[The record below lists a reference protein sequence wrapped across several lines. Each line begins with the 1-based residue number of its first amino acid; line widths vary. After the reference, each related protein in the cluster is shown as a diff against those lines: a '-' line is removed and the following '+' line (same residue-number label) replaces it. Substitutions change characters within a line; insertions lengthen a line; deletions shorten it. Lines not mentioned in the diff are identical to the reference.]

1 VDDQREPAEKRTGKG
16 VISARWSP
24 AWARRGLL
32 VGVLVGAALI
42 PGYASGSA
50 APRHCT
56 GYCGPGLGVVRW
68 IQPLTGSWT
77 AQSGVVGTVPAV
89 GQAYVAAGPQLA
101 VLGYGMNVYAYDAAT
116 GTPMWAATLTGFP
129 AGASIVSVRSWPGVV
144 TAGVAFA
151 EASGKTVR
159 DEVVLAPSGQQLRTF
174 PAAAYGGAI
183 EADAARTVIVGTTAV
198 TSYDNATGRAVW
210 SRPTGAVQQAWRVDG
225 SYLYVTVAAAG
236 YVGAAPVTKLR
247 QIDLVT
253 GAERMIRPPHGSFP
267 GALSAAF
274 DGVLLFSDTTG
285 ITAYSEAIGQWLWQR
300 AGTVPQSE
308 DLVSQTLY
316 VTHHS
321 GLTGVDPQTGTWVKR
336 SSIPGSSG
344 LYGVRDGVALGLDQ
358 GALGDAWG
366 YDISLRRV
374 IWTTPPVPWPH
385 YFVDLSGIG
394 GSADPSSNTVLLA
407 ACAGLG
413 GTGPA
418 KNGHV
423 CLRPELVAI
432 RR

>member
-1 VDDQREPAEKRTGKG
+1 MISENRQEEGGKG
-16 VISARWSP
+16 VRLARWSP

-32 VGVLVGAALI
+32 AGVLVGAALI

-50 APRHCT
+50 SPRHCT
-56 GYCGPGLGVVRW
+56 AHCGPALGVVRW

-77 AQSGVVGTVPAV
+77 AQSGVVGTVPAL

-101 VLGYGMNVYAYDAAT
+101 VLGYGMNVYAYDAAI
-116 GTPMWAATLTGFP
+116 GTPMWAATVTGFP

-151 EASGKTVR
+151 DASGKTVR
-159 DEVVLAPSGQQLRTF
+159 DEVVLASSGQQLRTF

-183 EADAARTVIVGTTAV
+183 EAGAARTVIVGATAV

-210 SRPTGAVQQAWRVDG
+210 SRPTGAAQQAWRVDG
-225 SYLYVTVAAAG
+225 AFLYVTVAAAG

-253 GAERMIRPPHGSFP
+253 GAERMIRPPHGAFA

-274 DGVLLFSDTTG
+274 DGVLVFSDTAG
-285 ITAYSEAIGQWLWQR
+285 INAYSEATGQWLWQR

-316 VTHHS
+316 VTHHP
-321 GLTGVDPQTGTWVKR
+321 GLAGVDPQTGAWVKR

-374 IWTTPPVPWPH
+374 IWTTPPLPWPH

>member
-1 VDDQREPAEKRTGKG
+1 
-16 VISARWSP
+16 
-24 AWARRGLL
+24 
-32 VGVLVGAALI
+32 
-42 PGYASGSA
+42 
-50 APRHCT
+50 
-56 GYCGPGLGVVRW
+56 
-68 IQPLTGSWT
+68 
-77 AQSGVVGTVPAV
+77 
-89 GQAYVAAGPQLA
+89 
-101 VLGYGMNVYAYDAAT
+101 
-116 GTPMWAATLTGFP
+116 
-129 AGASIVSVRSWPGVV
+129 V

-151 EASGKTVR
+151 DASGKTVR
-159 DEVVLAPSGQQLRTF
+159 DEVVLASSGQQLRTF

-183 EADAARTVIVGTTAV
+183 EADAARTVIVGATAV

-210 SRPTGAVQQAWRVDG
+210 SRPTGAAQQAWRVDG
-225 SYLYVTVAAAG
+225 AFLYVTVAAAG

-253 GAERMIRPPHGSFP
+253 GAERMIRPPHGAFA

-274 DGVLLFSDTTG
+274 DGVLVFSDTAG
-285 ITAYSEAIGQWLWQR
+285 INAYSEATGQWLWQR

-316 VTHHS
+316 VTHHP
-321 GLTGVDPQTGTWVKR
+321 GLAGVDPQTGAWVKR

-374 IWTTPPVPWPH
+374 IWTTPPLPWPH